1 MLNFG
6 VDVSKSKLDVLWLRD
21 VQSLRKKR
29 KTLTNGPKAHEAFLA
44 WAERVTG
51 ARPEQMHVVIEPTH
65 VYHEAFATGLNEAG
79 VRVSLVNAHKVRQY
93 AQGLGWM
100 NKSDPIDSLI
110 LAQYGTQAPLRAWQP
125 EPAEIR
131 HLKALLDRL
140 HTLDKEI
147 RREDNRLEKARYSD
161 LAPQVTESIE
171 QTLAFLRAERQRI
184 EQSIDDHI
192 DRHPQLKHD
201 RELLQSV
208 PGVGSSVSSYMIALL
223 RGRRFKSGNQ
233 AAAFIGLNPVFEQS
247 GTTVRKRTRLSKH
260 GSAWFR
266 SKLYMPAI
274 VSKQYNPDIKALYER
289 LLANG
294 KAKMAAL
301 GAAMRKLVV
310 ICYGV
315 LKHQTP
321 YQPRT
326 SHA

>member
-1 MLNFG
+1 MLKFG
-6 VDVSKSKLDVLWLRD
+6 VDVSKAKLDVLWLRD
-21 VQSLRKKR
+21 PESLRKKR
-29 KTLTNGPKAHEAFLA
+29 KTFDNGPKAHEAFLG
-44 WAERVTG
+44 WAQRVSG
-51 ARPEQMHVVIEPTH
+51 ANPQDMHVIVEPTN
-65 VYHEAFATGLNEAG
+65 VYHEAFATGLYEAG
-79 VRVSLVNAHKVRQY
+79 VRVSVVNPHKVRQY

-100 NKSDPIDSLI
+100 HKNDRVDSLI
-110 LAQYGTQAPLRAWQP
+110 LAQYGVQAELQAWQP

-131 HLKALLDRL
+131 HLKGLLDRL

-147 RREDNRLEKARYSD
+147 QREDNRLEKARYSD
-161 LAPQVTESIE
+161 LAPQVAQSIE
-171 QTLAFLRAERQRI
+171 QTLAFLRAEKRRI

-192 DRHPQLKHD
+192 DRHPQLKQD
-201 RELLQSV
+201 RELLESI
-208 PGVGSSVSSYMIALL
+208 PGVGSTLSNYMIALL
-223 RGRRFKSGNQ
+223 RAHRFKSGNQ

-260 GSAWFR
+260 GSGWLRA
-266 SKLYMPAI
+266 KLYMPAV
-274 VSKQYNPDIKALYER
+274 VSKQHNPDVKALYER

-294 KAKMAAL
+294 KTKMAAL

-321 YQPRT
+321 YQPRA